1 MNRIARMEA
10 EYINAIESN
19 PTNSEIYNDY
29 AVFLYRYKKD
39 TISALKYL
47 NRAIKFAP
55 DNKIY
60 KSNIQKILKSRKAKI
75 RRRYYIFSLIVAGIM
90 FWIGYNGYTNFM
102 NLFSLFVLVQIV
114 LNYQNNLNGVY
125 S

>member
-1 MNRIARMEA
+1 MNRIDRLEA

-29 AVFLYRYKKD
+29 AVFLYRYKND

-55 DNKIY
+55 NNKIY
-60 KSNIQKILKSRKAKI
+60 KSNIKKILKSRKTKI
-75 RRRYYIFSLIVAGIM
+75 CRRYYIFSLVVVGIM
-90 FWIGYNGYTNFM
+90 FWIGYNGYTNLM